1 LLHHVM
7 SEFNAMTKE
16 YEILKTEATTLQEK
30 NNEMY
35 DHIVDQDTRIDQLEQ
50 NVQVLE
56 AENNELRRS
65 RIIDASTKQ

>member
-1 LLHHVM
+1 M
-7 SEFNAMTKE
+7 SEYNAMTKE
-16 YEILKTEATTLQEK
+16 YEILKTETTSLQQR
-30 NNEMY
+30 NSEMY
-35 DHIVDQDTRIDQLEQ
+35 DHIVNQDSRIDQLEQ

>member
-1 LLHHVM
+1 MLHHVM